1 MLGHIASIIS
11 YSVYLSGGVKVWST
25 DMNTLASEVRMKFNT
40 LQLSLNSIFLAPEKP
55 PFPLSSEQQKPSEL
69 TRKFISAR
77 CSLCLKTSQSLWPKS
92 LLSFICLLTDKL
104 SVIIKLFVLPTSRDR
119 RKFLGIVSYE
129 FLKEW
134 FLVNHV
140 LGHVSHA
147 SIRPRPIRQIR
158 NQLCQQG
165 GSNQTYA
172 L

>member
-1 MLGHIASIIS
+1 MSLFQPFFLTSFSGIFEACLHLMLGHIAMACSSMVHTTICEE
-11 YSVYLSGGVKVWST
+11 VKVWST

-77 CSLCLKTSQSLWPKS
+77 CSLCLKTSQSLWPES

-129 FLKEW
+129 FLKE
-134 FLVNHV
+134 
-140 LGHVSHA
+140 
-147 SIRPRPIRQIR
+147 
-158 NQLCQQG
+158 
-165 GSNQTYA
+165 
-172 L
+172 